1 MTQIDA
7 RMTRVKTRH
16 GFSLAE
22 ALVAIALVSFLI
34 GAVVWLFGF
43 GAGATARLTPQLGL
57 QQTSR
62 KAIVRLLEQLQQG
75 MEVITP
81 RPGAT
86 QPYALFRDQV
96 ARVKWL
102 YQVPTPDGRY
112 ELWVYTDGT
121 RENERLLTG
130 IKRLTFSSRTE
141 AALQVNLVLSDG
153 TQEYAMLT
161 TIRLRNIV
169 AAEEVW

>member
-1 MTQIDA
+1 MSRIDA
-7 RMTRVKTRH
+7 KMTRVRTRH
-16 GFSLAE
+16 
-22 ALVAIALVSFLI
+22 ALTIVEVMVSVGLLSFLV
-34 GAVVWLFGF
+34 GAVVWLFGY
-43 GAGATARLTPQLGL
+43 GAGATSRLTPALGL
-57 QQTSR
+57 QQGSR
-62 KAIVRLLEQLQQG
+62 KAVVRLLEHLQQG

-86 QPYALFRDQV
+86 SPYALVRDQV

-102 YQVPTPDGRY
+102 YQVQAKDGRY
-112 ELWVYTDGT
+112 ELWAYTDGT
-121 RENERLLTG
+121 RETERLLTG

-141 AALQVNLVLSDG
+141 AALQVNLVLAEGS
-153 TQEYAMLT
+153 QEHAMLT

>member
-1 MTQIDA
+1 MTRYDA
-7 RMTRVKTRH
+7 KMTRVKARH
-16 GFSLAE
+16 AFSLAE
-22 ALVAIALVSFLI
+22 ALVAVALFSMLV

-43 GAGATARLTPQLGL
+43 GAGATSRLTPQLGL
-57 QQTSR
+57 QQASR
-62 KAIVRLLEQLQQG
+62 KAIVRLLEHLQQG
-75 MEVITP
+75 MEVVTP
-81 RPGAT
+81 RPGST
-86 QPYALFRDQV
+86 QPYALIRDQV

-102 YQVPTPDGRY
+102 YQVPVANGRY

-141 AALQVNLVLSDG
+141 AALQVNLVLADG
-153 TQEYAMLT
+153 SQEYAMLT